1 MSKHKNR
8 DRGKHQARS
17 AAERG
22 TEESKNTSME
32 AQSEQMQAQGGPSN
46 MAHKGRERRFGH
58 N

>member
-8 DRGKHQARS
+8 DRNKHQARS
-17 AAERG
+17 TAERG
-22 TEESKNTSME
+22 AEESKNTSME
-32 AQSEQMQAQGGPSN
+32 AQSEQMQTQASPSN

>member
-8 DRGKHQARS
+8 DRNKHQARG

-32 AQSEQMQAQGGPSN
+32 AQSEQMRTQGTTN